1 MAQITYRIPYT
12 NRDFNSLMDALRARI
27 PVEVPEWNDFLQS
40 NYGVFLISTGVY
52 RDWETDRKSV
62 V

>member
-1 MAQITYRIPYT
+1 MKVLEELKERKVLTSIDIQYRRNLYY
-12 NRDFNSLMDALRARI
+12 
-27 PVEVPEWNDFLQS
+27 W
-40 NYGVFLISTGVY
+40 GVY